1 MYFWNAIFLPIATHG
16 FKKLHNRIR
25 RKEEFVY
32 LRTIQI
38 EIYSKFNQKSKHLIL

>member
-1 MYFWNAIFLPIATHG
+1 MLFFPTATHG
-16 FKKLHNRIR
+16 LKLHNKIR

-38 EIYSKFNQKSKHLIL
+38 EIYSKFNQKSKHLFLQHF